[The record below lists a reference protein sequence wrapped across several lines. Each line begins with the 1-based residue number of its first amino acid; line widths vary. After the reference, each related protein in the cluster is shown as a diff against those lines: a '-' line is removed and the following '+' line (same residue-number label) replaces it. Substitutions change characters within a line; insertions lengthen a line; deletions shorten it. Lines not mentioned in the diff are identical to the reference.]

1 MRHHDLKLIDGGL
14 ADNRKGELRDYG
26 TWKANGLPFTVHVF
40 VQDGHAISP
49 TELAA
54 AEDFLAE
61 EIQDCP
67 LSKFWGQCSGM
78 LLLNLDEKCF
88 SIVALWWAEN
98 GALHQKAR
106 HRYVGE
112 RMAPQQACA

>member
-1 MRHHDLKLIDGGL
+1 MRQ
-14 ADNRKGELRDYG
+14 YG
-26 TWKANGLPFTVHVF
+26 IWKANGLPFTVQGF
-40 VQDGHAISP
+40 AQDGRAISL

-54 AEDFLAE
+54 ANDFPAE
-61 EIQDCP
+61 ELQGCP
-67 LSKFWGQCSGM
+67 PSEVSGQWNGM

-106 HRYVGE
+106 HCFADE
-112 RMAPQQACA
+112 RMMPQQTCAEV